1 MEGIRLKME
10 FQVVFQASSITS
22 QAGAEE
28 EGGEARDGLPHLGPR
43 HAGDG
48 LCVARQPGAE
58 GACVVLVRVE
68 PAHLLPE
75 DSQLSG

>member
-1 MEGIRLKME
+1 MV
-10 FQVVFQASSITS
+10 FQGYFQASAITS

-43 HAGDG
+43 HTGDG
-48 LCVARQPGAE
+48 LCIARQPGAE
-58 GACVVLVRVE
+58 GACVVLVRIK

-75 DSQLSG
+75 R